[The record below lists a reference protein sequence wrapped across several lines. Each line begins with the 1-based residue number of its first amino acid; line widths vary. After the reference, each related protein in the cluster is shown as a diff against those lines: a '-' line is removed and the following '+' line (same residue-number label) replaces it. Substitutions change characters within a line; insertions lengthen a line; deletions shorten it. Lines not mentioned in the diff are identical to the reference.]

1 MENIMDINETIELMR
16 ELEIN
21 NMEDEADIFW
31 DNLEHDIKID
41 FLTSFISYYF
51 KFYPIYNIYGQ
62 EETCDLFEEPIFPE
76 IDEKKWMAIIYKE
89 TRIIIQLIMNNNLTG
104 ENIRIELMSTR
115 MPGFDIEFN
124 NELRNDFPIFLPFLS
139 KGYNINYIK
148 EFNNDIFAKI
158 YDAETLINRMSYF
171 IFAAYH
177 KMILDK
183 DYTEIAKLYNKKYI
197 DENVDSD
204 VNNTE
209 VKKYASDIKQLFEP
223 IEKKDMIYPATINKL
238 INA

>member
-124 NELRNDFPIFLPFLS
+124 NEISKDFPIFLPFLS

-177 KMILDK
+177 KMILNK
-183 DYTEIAKLYNKKYI
+183 DYTEIAKL
-197 DENVDSD
+197 
-204 VNNTE
+204 
-209 VKKYASDIKQLFEP
+209 
-223 IEKKDMIYPATINKL
+223 
-238 INA
+238 

>member
-1 MENIMDINETIELMR
+1 MRIDEIIEFMR

-31 DNLEHDIKID
+31 DNLEHEKKIN

-62 EETCDLFEEPIFPE
+62 EETCDLFEEPIFPK

-89 TRIIIQLIMNNNLTG
+89 TRIIIQLIMNKNLTG
-104 ENIRIELMSTR
+104 ENIRMELMSTR
-115 MPGFDIEFN
+115 MPGFDIDFN
-124 NELRNDFPIFLPFLS
+124 NEVINCFPIFLPFLS

-158 YDAETLINRMSYF
+158 YDAETLINRMNYF
-171 IFAAYH
+171 IFATYNRI
-177 KMILDK
+177 ILQK
-183 DYTEIAKLYNKKYI
+183 DYSEIAKLYNKKYI
-197 DENVDSD
+197 DENIDSD

-209 VKKYASDIKQLFEP
+209 VRKYSNDIKQFFEP
-223 IEKKDMIYPATINKL
+223 IEKKDMIYQPTINKL
-238 INA
+238 INAL

>member
-1 MENIMDINETIELMR
+1 MDKNETIELMR
-16 ELEIN
+16 ELELN
-21 NMEDEADIFW
+21 YMEDEADDFW
-31 DNLEHDIKID
+31 DNLQHEIKID
-41 FLTSFISYYF
+41 FLTSFISFYF
-51 KFYPIYNIYGQ
+51 KFYPIYNIYDQ
-62 EETCDLFEEPIFPE
+62 IETCDLFKEPKFPE
-76 IDEKKWMAIIYKE
+76 IDQKKWMAIIYKE
-89 TRIIIQLIMNNNLTG
+89 TKIIIQLIMEKNLTG
-104 ENIRIELMSTR
+104 ENIKVELMSTR
-115 MPGFDIEFN
+115 MPGFDTEFN
-124 NELRNDFPIFLPFLS
+124 DELINDFPIFLPFLS

-171 IFAAYH
+171 IFATYN
-177 KMILDK
+177 KIILNK

-223 IEKKDMIYPATINKL
+223 VEKKDMIYPATINKL